1 MAWIK
6 SFLQKVTVSEIKPP
20 QNSTEVL
27 IVQEMILVFL
37 GFFVVLFKFVIGNQ
51 VYMDALPD
59 TRPKGFGYLAGTS
72 DLSLGK

>member
-6 SFLQKVTVSEIKPP
+6 SFLQKVTVSEIKRPP

-37 GFFVVLFKFVIGNQ
+37 GFFVVFFKFVIGNQ

-59 TRPKGFGYLAGTS
+59 YLTT
-72 DLSLGK
+72 

>member
-6 SFLQKVTVSEIKPP
+6 SFLQKVTVSEIKRPP

-59 TRPKGFGYLAGTS
+59 YLTT
-72 DLSLGK
+72 

>member
-6 SFLQKVTVSEIKPP
+6 YFLQKVTVSEIKRPP

-59 TRPKGFGYLAGTS
+59 YLTT
-72 DLSLGK
+72 

>member
-6 SFLQKVTVSEIKPP
+6 SFLQKVTVSEIKRPP

-27 IVQEMILVFL
+27 IVQEMILFFL

-59 TRPKGFGYLAGTS
+59 YLTT
-72 DLSLGK
+72 

>member
-6 SFLQKVTVSEIKPP
+6 SFLQKVTVSEIKRPP

-27 IVQEMILVFL
+27 IVQEMILFFL
-37 GFFVVLFKFVIGNQ
+37 GVFVVLFKFVIGNQ

-59 TRPKGFGYLAGTS
+59 YLTT
-72 DLSLGK
+72 